1 MPDNYA
7 PRFQHQNWQ
16 DSVDLVSAE
25 DPVKGFNKRFNDLQK
40 EFQEIARI
48 VGQIN
53 TSLAPPTTTLTFAPS
68 FLPSGNSAQWLLTE
82 GIAAKGVNQTV
93 AAGWLSVQLPQS
105 SRVQSMTVIGEKA
118 GAVGEFQVQLIR
130 QSVSGGRT
138 TLATLD
144 LAAQPDSF
152 QATPPTPI
160 PPANSRIDNLTN
172 KYLVTA
178 SIVGA
183 AQAATARI
191 FAIQFVCN
199 QA

>member
-1 MPDNYA
+1 MADNYI
-7 PRFQHQNWQ
+7 PQFQHQNWQ
-16 DSVDLVSAE
+16 DNVDLVSAE
-25 DPVKGFNKRFNDLQK
+25 DPVKGFNKRFTDLQK

-53 TSLAPPTTTLTFAPS
+53 SNLAPPTTTLTFAPTFS
-68 FLPSGNSAQWLLTE
+68 RNGDSPQWALTN
-82 GIAAKGVNQTV
+82 GIAAKGINQTV
-93 AAGWLSVQLPQS
+93 ADGWLAVQLPQN
-105 SRVQSMTVIGEKA
+105 SRIQSITVVGDKT
-118 GAVGEFQVQLIR
+118 GVVGEFQIQLIR
-130 QSVSGGRT
+130 QSMSGGTT
-138 TLATLD
+138 TLFSSD

-152 QATPPTPI
+152 QAPVPILPT
-160 PPANSRIDNLTN
+160 ASNLVDNLTN

-183 AQAATARI
+183 NQAATARI

>member
-7 PRFQHQNWQ
+7 PRFQHTDWINN
-16 DSVDLVSAE
+16 VDLVSADGE
-25 DPVKGFNKRFNDLQK
+25 NGFNKRFKDLR
-40 EFQEIARI
+40 QELDAIARI
-48 VGQIN
+48 IGQIN
-53 TSLAPPTTTLTFAPS
+53 SSLAPPTTTLTFAPS
-68 FLPSGNSAQWLLTE
+68 FSTSGNSVQWSLTE

-118 GAVGEFQVQLIR
+118 GVVGEFQVQLVR
-130 QSVSGGRT
+130 QSFSGGRT

-152 QATPPTPI
+152 QPLLPI

-172 KYLVTA
+172 KYLVIA

-191 FAIQFVCN
+191 FAIQFICN